1 MSIRSATEMLRLSLT
16 ERHWAGLV
24 VSVLNGSPHYV
35 RAESEVLLDRG
46 VPRDLV
52 DAVTRAPT
60 WPASDDDRLD
70 VIAIFAARLTQSPQ
84 AVGVDDIERLRSVG
98 LTDTQI
104 HELVNVVSYY
114 NCLNRMTAG
123 LGLR

>member
-1 MSIRSATEMLRLSLT
+1 MAIRSATEMSRLSLT
-16 ERHWAGLV
+16 ERHLAGLV
-24 VSVLNGSPHYV
+24 VSVLNGSPHHV
-35 RAESEVLLDRG
+35 RVESEALAGLDTPG
-46 VPRDLV
+46 WLIDS
-52 DAVTRAPT
+52 VTRAPS

-84 AVGVDDIERLRSVG
+84 AISPDDIARLRSVG
-98 LTDTQI
+98 LADSQI

-123 LGLR
+123 LGLH